1 MISSPLWRV
10 FQWLSVGFILLVGGA
25 LLGLA
30 GVIQY
35 LQPDLPDVAA
45 LRDVRLQVPLRIY
58 TRDGKLLAQ
67 IGEQRRIPL
76 AYEELP
82 EQIIQ
87 AFLAAEDD
95 QFFEHNGIDY
105 PGLFRALLVN
115 LSSGAKREGGGTIT
129 MQLARNMFLS
139 PERSYKRKALEMI
152 SAWRIE
158 HAFTKQEIL
167 TLYLN
172 KIFLG
177 QRAYGVG
184 AAAEVYFGKSVN
196 ELTLAESALIAG
208 LPRAP
213 SRENPITNPTLAK
226 ARRSYVLRR
235 MYELR
240 FITAAERSQAEQAPV
255 ESSLHGY
262 GVDLDAPYLTEM
274 VRQELES
281 RLGSRIYTDNFSVI
295 TTVDSRLQRSATRAT
310 RLGLLEYDSRH
321 GYRGSVAQLD
331 IQSLQTEAQRNRALN
346 SYQVVGG
353 LQPALVLS
361 AHTDQAS
368 LYVRSV
374 GAISLELRHNTWAR
388 PVLDDGSLGVT
399 PTQMSDVLNAGDV
412 VYVAQQTNNRW
423 RLMQVPQ
430 AQAALVVL
438 DPNDGAIVAL
448 EGGFDFNASRFN
460 RATQAK
466 RQPGSSFKPF
476 LYSAALDNGFTASS
490 LINDAPLVLQ
500 GNTESEVWRPQNSNL
515 EFMGPLRL
523 REALVRS
530 RNLVSIRL
538 MSSLGTEQATHYL
551 QNFGFSQEQLPQ
563 NLSLALGAT
572 QITPLEIARGY
583 AVFANGGKR
592 IDPYLIDR
600 VYGGDGQLIYSSDPA
615 LACRSC
621 LAGVEVQTR
630 ETAHATQFVST
641 TQTDSDFTLSGKV
654 APQVISASNAFI
666 MTDIMKD
673 VIRRG
678 TATRA
683 RTLNR
688 NDIAGKTG
696 TTNDRRDAWFSGFN
710 ADLVATTWVGFDQE
724 RSLGDNEEG
733 GRTALPIWIYFMKDA
748 LRGQPE
754 HSLPQPEGV
763 VSMRISATTG
773 QPVSEATE
781 GSVFEYFLAD
791 HLPDA
796 EANNQSDAP
805 NTSAN
810 ESNDGLF

>member
-1 MISSPLWRV
+1 VISSPLWRL
-10 FQWLSVGFILLVGGA
+10 FQWLAVGLVLLISGA

-35 LQPDLPDVAA
+35 LEPDLPDVAA

-82 EQIIQ
+82 KQVIQ

-95 QFFEHNGIDY
+95 QFFQHNGIDY
-105 PGLFRALLVN
+105 PGLVRALLVN
-115 LSSGAKREGGGTIT
+115 LSSGSKREGGGTIT

-167 TLYLN
+167 ALYLN

-184 AAAEVYFGKSVN
+184 AAAEVYFGKSVD

-213 SRENPITNPTLAK
+213 SRENPITNPSLAK

-235 MYELR
+235 MNELQ
-240 FITAAERSQAEQAPV
+240 FITDTERSQAEQAPV
-255 ESSLHGY
+255 ESSIHGY
-262 GVDLDAPYLTEM
+262 GVDLDAPYITEM

-321 GYRGSVAQLD
+321 GYRGSVGHVDIELLKTDAQL
-331 IQSLQTEAQRNRALN
+331 NRALN
-346 SYQVVGG
+346 NFPVVGG
-353 LQPALVLS
+353 LQPALVLTV
-361 AHTDQAS
+361 ATDRAS
-368 LYVRSV
+368 LYTRNVGSV
-374 GAISLELRHNTWAR
+374 SLELRHNTWAR
-388 PVLDDGSLGVT
+388 PELDEGALGPA
-399 PTQMSDVLNAGDV
+399 PTQMSDVLKVGDV
-412 VYVAQQTNNRW
+412 VYVAQQTNQRW
-423 RLMQVPQ
+423 RLMQIPQ

-448 EGGFDFNASRFN
+448 EGGFDFSASRFN

-476 LYSAALDNGFTASS
+476 LYSAALEHGFTAAS

-538 MSSLGTEQATHYL
+538 MSSLGTEQATAYL
-551 QNFGFSQEQLPQ
+551 QNFGFTPDELPQ

-572 QITPLEIARGY
+572 QISPLEIARGY

-592 IDPYLIDR
+592 VDPYLIDR
-600 VYGGDGQLIYSSDPA
+600 VYGGDGQLVYAADPA
-615 LACRSC
+615 LACRPCAST
-621 LAGVEVQTR
+621 VDIQTR
-630 ETAHATQFVST
+630 ETAHATEYVGST
-641 TQTDSDFTLSGKV
+641 GNGSDLTLSTKV
-654 APQVISASNAFI
+654 APQVISTANAFI
-666 MTDIMKD
+666 MTDIMKE

-683 RTLNR
+683 RVLNR

-710 ADLVATTWVGFDQE
+710 ANLVATTWVGFDQE

-733 GRTALPIWIYFMKDA
+733 GRTALPIWIYFMKEA

-754 HSLPQPEGV
+754 HSLAQPEGV
-763 VSMRISATTG
+763 VSMRISASTG
-773 QPVSEATE
+773 QPVNEATE
-781 GSVFEYFLAD
+781 GSVFEYFFAD

-796 EANNQSDAP
+796 DGTNQHNSS